1 VSAPEHLPS
10 VPSTIDA
17 AEHGVSMGVD
27 VEEAAVL
34 ARQTGAWRRTAAQA
48 AAVVVVII
56 YCGHRTGLLDG
67 RRLREGVPAL
77 FSLVGEMF
85 PPKFEHARSWI
96 LPVFDT
102 LAMSIAGTALAVTL
116 SLGLALLAAR
126 STAPHPVVRRLA
138 RLVLNLLR
146 SIPELIMGIIF
157 VAAVGFGAL
166 PGVLALG
173 LHSVGMVGKLFA
185 EILEHV
191 DEQPIEA
198 IRAAGASPLQV
209 VAHGYLSLIVP
220 QMADVIFYR
229 WEYNFRASTVLGAV
243 GAGGIGFELI
253 GSLRVME
260 YQEVSAIILVILG
273 MVTLVD
279 GLGARLRRSFK

>member
-1 VSAPEHLPS
+1 MIDSQELHL
-10 VPSTIDA
+10 A
-17 AEHGVSMGVD
+17 R
-27 VEEAAVL
+27 VEGPDGAAVL
-34 ARQTGAWRRTAAQA
+34 ARQSAAWRKTAAKT
-48 AAVVVVII
+48 AAVLVLIV
-56 YCGHRTGLLDG
+56 YCARRTGLLDL
-67 RRLREGVPAL
+67 RRLREGIPAL

-116 SLGLALLAAR
+116 SVGLALLAAGP
-126 STAPHPVVRRLA
+126 TTPHPLA
-138 RLVLNLLR
+138 QRAAKLVLNLLR

-173 LHSVGMVGKLFA
+173 FHSVGMVGKLFA
-185 EILEHV
+185 ETLEHV
-191 DEQPIEA
+191 DEQPVEA

-209 VAHGYLSLIVP
+209 VTHGYLLQIVP
-220 QMADVIFYR
+220 QMADVVFYR

-260 YQEVSAIILVILG
+260 YQEVSAIILVNLG

-279 GLGARLRRSFK
+279 GLGPRLRRHFK